1 MGIYGFKMWE
11 AFYSQTTKP
20 QAIKRNSNKHV
31 HIKIL
36 NFFIEEI
43 PQTRPK
49 KKKNQQQ
56 MKEGKNLKH
65 MPNKE
70 LKSLFY
76 KIFYPKKNSPCQ
88 NENII

>member
-49 KKKNQQQ
+49 KKKPTTN
-56 MKEGKNLKH
+56 ERG
-65 MPNKE
+65 
-70 LKSLFY
+70 
-76 KIFYPKKNSPCQ
+76 KIFTTHAK
-88 NENII
+88 

>member
-1 MGIYGFKMWE
+1 MGKFIYGFKMWE
-11 AFYSQTTKP
+11 AFYSQTIKP

-49 KKKNQQQ
+49 KKTTTTN
-56 MKEGKNLKH
+56 GRG
-65 MPNKE
+65 
-70 LKSLFY
+70 
-76 KIFYPKKNSPCQ
+76 KIFTTHDK
-88 NENII
+88 